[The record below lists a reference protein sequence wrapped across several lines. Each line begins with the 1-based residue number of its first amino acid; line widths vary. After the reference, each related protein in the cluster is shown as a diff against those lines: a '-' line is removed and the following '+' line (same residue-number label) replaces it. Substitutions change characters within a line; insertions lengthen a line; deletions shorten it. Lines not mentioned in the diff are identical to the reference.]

1 MAKENLGEG
10 SAGGRPG
17 HKLEPAQDEG
27 WVQEI
32 ALRAYYRYR
41 DRGDTPGGDVQDWLA
56 AEREVL
62 AEHAE
67 TLANTME
74 RPKASRQ
81 RVPRVGRGPAG
92 GSRPARRPEK

>member
-1 MAKENLGEG
+1 
-10 SAGGRPG
+10 
-17 HKLEPAQDEG
+17 
-27 WVQEI
+27 
-32 ALRAYYRYR
+32 
-41 DRGDTPGGDVQDWLA
+41 
-56 AEREVL
+56 VL